1 MDIRLAVP
9 RKPGAALLLEVL
21 AEPFNVLA
29 IDGRDD
35 FGAGGAGSA
44 AGAMESRLVFWPA
57 ADGFGVL
64 EGVELC
70 EALADDPVELSCFVG
85 DLLGDYI
92 H

>member
-1 MDIRLAVP
+1 MAVP
-9 RKPGAALLLEVL
+9 RKPGAVPLLEVL
-21 AEPFNVLA
+21 AEPFNVPA

-35 FGAGGAGSA
+35 FDAGSA

-57 ADGFGVL
+57 ADGLGVF

>member
-9 RKPGAALLLEVL
+9 RKPGVVSLLEVL

-29 IDGRDD
+29 IEGRDV
-35 FGAGGAGSA
+35 FGADSAGGT
-44 AGAMESRLVFWPA
+44 MEVRLVFWPA
-57 ADGFGVL
+57 ADGLGVL

-70 EALADDPVELSCFVG
+70 EALTDDPVELSCFVG